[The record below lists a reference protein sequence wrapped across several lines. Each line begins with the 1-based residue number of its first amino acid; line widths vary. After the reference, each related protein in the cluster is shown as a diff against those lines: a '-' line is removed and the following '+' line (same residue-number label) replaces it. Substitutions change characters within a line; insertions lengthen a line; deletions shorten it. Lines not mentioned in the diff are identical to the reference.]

1 MVTKNN
7 KRYNIESRRR
17 EIIMGRLHG
26 ESTDSL
32 SMRLGVSKECVSK
45 AYRGLPK
52 RPMKSCDTLNLRLL
66 PADENKICWI
76 CLDYLDGASEETLM
90 KKYGMSLEELMS
102 CFYAVTDRISCYNV
116 SGKHQKYVY
125 SSVTDK
131 RHALN
136 LSMPALAK
144 RVNMNTFSL
153 AQIMKGWR
161 YLPYEVADRLA
172 KELDLSVTDI
182 CQDIVVIDYGN
193 RESVSSDRS
202 LIRRRART
210 NFCRAALNS
219 SAAPSEEAVC
229 WAYYMIFEQYK
240 MEVLNCSEK

>member
-1 MVTKNN
+1 MVTKIND

-26 ESTDSL
+26 ESTDGL

-52 RPMKSCDTLNLRLL
+52 RPLKSCDALNLRLP
-66 PADENKICWI
+66 PADENKICRI
-76 CLDYLDGASEETLM
+76 CLEYLDGASEEKLM
-90 KKYGMSLEELMS
+90 RRYGMSLDELMS

-116 SGKHQKYVY
+116 SDKHQKYVY
-125 SSVTDK
+125 SSVIDK
-131 RHALN
+131 RHTLN
-136 LSMPALAK
+136 LSMPALAN
-144 RVNMNTFSL
+144 RVNLNQFAF
-153 AQIMKGWR
+153 AQMMKGWR

-172 KELDLSVTDI
+172 KELDLSITDI
-182 CQDIVVIDYGN
+182 CQDIVVIDCGN
-193 RESVSSDRS
+193 RESISSDRS

-219 SAAPSEEAVC
+219 SAAPSEEEAVC

-240 MEVLNCSEK
+240 MEVLS